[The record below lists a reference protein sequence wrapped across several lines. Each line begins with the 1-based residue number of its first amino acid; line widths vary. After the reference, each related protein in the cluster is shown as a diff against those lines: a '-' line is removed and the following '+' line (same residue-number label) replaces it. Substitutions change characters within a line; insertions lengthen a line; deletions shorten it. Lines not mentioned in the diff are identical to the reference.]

1 MTDRRL
7 KHKRRY
13 CKVEDCQRI
22 VKSQG
27 VCQRHGAKPR
37 KCKIVSCKKQAQGN
51 FHGCCKAHFKKLQ
64 ETGLPDD
71 VSPEYYAAPLPPTQ
85 PSQAPILESREDHE
99 ASFPQELMTRPSI
112 AMERTEASFDLWDE
126 PFYCSNTTQS
136 EELAADLFASFDRAA
151 LACQA
156 WNSGDG
162 DVPTHRRK
170 PSMVGRNTNHSKSHV
185 VEAAARTMASMDHF
199 VHARSPSQIPI
210 SLQQA
215 SEVVMI

>member
-1 MTDRRL
+1 
-7 KHKRRY
+7 
-13 CKVEDCQRI
+13 
-22 VKSQG
+22 
-27 VCQRHGAKPR
+27 
-37 KCKIVSCKKQAQGN
+37 
-51 FHGCCKAHFKKLQ
+51 
-64 ETGLPDD
+64 
-71 VSPEYYAAPLPPTQ
+71 
-85 PSQAPILESREDHE
+85 
-99 ASFPQELMTRPSI
+99 
-112 AMERTEASFDLWDE
+112 MERTEASFDLWDE